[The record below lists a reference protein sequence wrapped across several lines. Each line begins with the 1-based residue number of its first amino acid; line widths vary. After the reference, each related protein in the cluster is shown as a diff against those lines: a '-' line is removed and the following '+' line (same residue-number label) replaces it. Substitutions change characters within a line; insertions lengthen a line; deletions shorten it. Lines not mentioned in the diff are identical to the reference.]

1 MTGEAASSRS
11 AGEDAA
17 AGAGRSHSAG
27 EGVVA
32 ADAADAP
39 RSAGEGTLTGVAP
52 AATAPLSTAGIRVPR
67 ARVSPTRH
75 ETHGVVRVDDYHWL
89 RERGDPAVTAH
100 LEAENAYTRA
110 VMAPTDALQETLFA
124 EIKGRIKQ
132 TDMSVPYREGAH
144 LYYTRYEDGREYPIH
159 CRRPV
164 DASAAIDAPAAVH
177 GPLTVDASAALDA
190 PAAANAPAK
199 RDPPS
204 AVDAPAAADARTLPD
219 GEEVLLDVNV
229 LAKGHDFC
237 QVSSL
242 AVSPDGRLLAYAM
255 DVEGR
260 RIHTIRVKDLR
271 TGALLDDELTGVT
284 SNLVWANDNR
294 TLFYT
299 RLHPETLRWH
309 QVWRHTL
316 GAAQAEDLLVYEEA
330 DETFNCEVSKSR
342 SKQYLL
348 IASAQTVSTEYR
360 ILDAGRPD
368 GAFQVFQPRA
378 RGHEYE
384 VDHYRGRFYVRTN
397 HRARNFR
404 LMETGTA
411 GTPPE
416 QWAEVVPHRE
426 DVYLE
431 SFALFRDHL
440 VLQERC
446 GGLTRLHV
454 RPWTGGD
461 AHDIAFDEPVY
472 DVYASVNREADTRVL
487 RFGYESLTTPRSVY
501 DYDMEARSRTLL
513 KRQEVLGGFDPAEYA
528 AERVL
533 ATAPDGRQVPISL
546 VARAGAPRDGTGPL
560 LLYGYGAYGISMDP
574 AFNSARLS
582 LLDRGFRFAIAHV
595 RGGQELGR
603 RWYDD
608 GRLRRKRNTFTDFI
622 ACAEHLVREGYT
634 RSDRLYAM
642 GGSAGGLLI
651 GAVLNMRPDLF
662 AGAVAQVPFVDVLTT
677 MLDDSIPLTTGEYD
691 EWGNPRERA
700 AFDDILAYSPYD
712 NVAARDYPA
721 LLVLAGLHDSQVQYW
736 EPAKWVA
743 KLRALKTD
751 ARPLLLK
758 TNMDAGHGGVSG
770 RYRRYRE
777 TALQYAFLLRQ
788 AGVA

>member
-1 MTGEAASSRS
+1 M
-11 AGEDAA
+11 
-17 AGAGRSHSAG
+17 
-27 EGVVA
+27 
-32 ADAADAP
+32 
-39 RSAGEGTLTGVAP
+39 
-52 AATAPLSTAGIRVPR
+52 
-67 ARVSPTRH
+67 RH

-89 RERGDPAVTAH
+89 RDRVDPAVTAY
-100 LEAENAYTRA
+100 LEAENAYTQA
-110 VMAPTDALQETLFA
+110 VMAPTEALQETLFA

-132 TDMSVPYREGAH
+132 TDMSVPYREGEH

-159 CRRPV
+159 CRRPA
-164 DASAAIDAPAAVH
+164 DALP
-177 GPLTVDASAALDA
+177 TVDLSVGA
-190 PAAANAPAK
+190 PIADDAAA
-199 RDPPS
+199 
-204 AVDAPAAADARTLPD
+204 AVDARAAADARAAVHTPTLVGVPTAGDAAAVVD
-219 GEEVLLDVNV
+219 GPPAVHAREAVDPPAANDARTALDSRPAVDREQVLLDVNV
-229 LAKGHDFC
+229 LAEGHDFC
-237 QVSSL
+237 QVSAL
-242 AVSPDGRLLAYAM
+242 EVSPDGRLLGYAI

-260 RIHTIRVKDLR
+260 RIHTVRVKDLAAD
-271 TGALLDDELTGVT
+271 ALLEDELAGVT

-299 RLHPETLRWH
+299 RQHPETLRWH

-316 GAAQAEDLLVYEEA
+316 GTAQADDVLVYEEA
-330 DETFNCEVSKSR
+330 DETFNCEVGKSR
-342 SKQYLL
+342 SKRYLL

-360 ILDAGRPD
+360 LLDADRPD
-368 GAFQVFQPRA
+368 GAFDVFWPRE
-378 RGHEYE
+378 RDHEYD
-384 VDHYRGRFYVRTN
+384 VDHYRDRFYVRTN

-404 LMETGTA
+404 LMETDAAGTA
-411 GTPPE
+411 PE
-416 QWAEVVPHRE
+416 RWVEVVPHR
-426 DVYLE
+426 DHVLLE
-431 SFALFRDHL
+431 SFALFRGHL

-446 GGLTRLHV
+446 GGLSRLHV
-454 RPWTGGD
+454 RPWSGGG

-472 DVYASVNREADTRVL
+472 DVHVSVNREADTRLL
-487 RFGYESLTTPRSVY
+487 RFGYESLTTPRSTY
-501 DYDMEARSRTLL
+501 DYDMEARSRALR
-513 KRQEVLGGFDPAEYA
+513 KRQEVLGGFDPGDYE
-528 AERVL
+528 AERL
-533 ATAPDGRQVPISL
+533 HATAPDGRQVPISL
-546 VARAGAPRDGTGPL
+546 VARAGARRDGGGPL

-603 RWYDD
+603 QWYDE
-608 GRLRRKRNTFTDFI
+608 GRLGRKRNTFTDFV
-622 ACAEHLVREGYT
+622 ACAEHLVREGCT
-634 RSDRLYAM
+634 RPERLYAM
-642 GGSAGGLLI
+642 GGSAGGLLM

-691 EWGNPRERA
+691 EWGNPHERA

-758 TNMDAGHGGVSG
+758 TNLDAGHGGVSG

-788 AGVA
+788 AGLA

>member
-1 MTGEAASSRS
+1 MTRVSPAS
-11 AGEDAA
+11 
-17 AGAGRSHSAG
+17 
-27 EGVVA
+27 
-32 ADAADAP
+32 P
-39 RSAGEGTLTGVAP
+39 
-52 AATAPLSTAGIRVPR
+52 APLSTAGIPAPR
-67 ARVSPTRH
+67 ARVSPVHH
-75 ETHGVVRVDDYHWL
+75 EAHGVVRIDDYHWL

-100 LEAENAYTRA
+100 LEAENAYTQA
-110 VMAPTDALQETLFA
+110 VMAPTEALQETLFA

-159 CRRPV
+159 CRRP
-164 DASAAIDAPAAVH
+164 APADAV
-177 GPLTVDASAALDA
+177 A
-190 PAAANAPAK
+190 PAESVRADAQPRVESAPA
-199 RDPPS
+199 DPVQ
-204 AVDAPAAADARTLPD
+204 ADAAARA
-219 GEEVLLDVNV
+219 EEILLDVNA
-229 LAKGHDFC
+229 LAEGHDFC
-237 QVSSL
+237 QVSAL
-242 AVSPDGRLLAYAM
+242 EVSPDGRLLAWAI

-260 RIHTIRVKDLR
+260 RIHTVRVKDL
-271 TGALLDDELTGVT
+271 AADVLLDDELKGVT

-299 RLHPETLRWH
+299 RQHPETLRWH
-309 QVWRHTL
+309 QVWRHVL
-316 GAAQAEDLLVYEEA
+316 GTAQAEDVLVYEEA
-330 DETFNCEVSKSR
+330 DETFNCEVGKSR
-342 SKQYLL
+342 SKRHLL

-360 ILDAGRPD
+360 VLDADRPD
-368 GAFQVFQPRA
+368 GAFELFWPRA
-378 RGHEYE
+378 RGHEYD
-384 VDHYRGRFYVRTN
+384 VDHYRDRFYVRTN
-397 HRARNFR
+397 RGARNFR
-404 LMETGTA
+404 LMETEAA
-411 GTPPE
+411 GSPPE
-416 QWAEVVPHRE
+416 QWVEVVPHRE
-426 DVYLE
+426 DVFLE
-431 SFALFRDHL
+431 SFALFRGHL

-454 RPWTGGD
+454 RPWSGGG

-472 DVYASVNREADTRVL
+472 DVYVSVNREPDTRLL
-487 RFGYESLTTPRSVY
+487 RFGYESLTTPRSTY
-501 DYDMEARSRTLL
+501 DYDLEARSRTLL
-513 KRQEVLGGFDPAEYA
+513 KRQEVLGGFDPADYE

-533 ATAPDGRQVPISL
+533 ATAPDGRQVPVSL
-546 VARAGAPRDGTGPL
+546 VARVGAPRDGTGPL

-595 RGGQELGR
+595 RGGQEMGR
-603 RWYDD
+603 QWYEE
-608 GRLRRKRNTFTDFI
+608 GRLGRKRNTFTDFV
-622 ACAEHLVREGYT
+622 ACAEHLVRERYT
-634 RSDRLYAM
+634 SPGRLYAM
-642 GGSAGGLLI
+642 GGSAGGLLM

-677 MLDDSIPLTTGEYD
+677 MLDDGIPLTTGEYD
-691 EWGNPRERA
+691 EWGNPHERA

-751 ARPLLLK
+751 ARPLLLR

-788 AGVA
+788 AGLA

>member
-1 MTGEAASSRS
+1 MSGAGAHRSRP
-11 AGEDAA
+11 AGEDGPTGAA
-17 AGAGRSHSAG
+17 RASRP
-27 EGVVA
+27 A
-32 ADAADAP
+32 AEDA
-39 RSAGEGTLTGVAP
+39 TAP
-52 AATAPLSTAGIRVPR
+52 AAGSPSPPLSTAGIAAPR
-67 ARVSPTRH
+67 AKVSPTRH
-75 ETHGVVRVDDYHWL
+75 ETHGVVRTDDYHWL

-100 LEAENAYTRA
+100 LEAENAYTQA
-110 VMAPTDALQETLFA
+110 VMAPTEGLQETLFA
-124 EIKGRIKQ
+124 EIKGRIRQ
-132 TDMSVPYREGAH
+132 TDMSVPYREGDY

-164 DASAAIDAPAAVH
+164 DAPAAVD
-177 GPLTVDASAALDA
+177 V
-190 PAAANAPAK
+190 PAA
-199 RDPPS
+199 
-204 AVDAPAAADARTLPD
+204 VD
-219 GEEVLLDVNV
+219 GEQVLLDVNV
-229 LAKGHDFC
+229 LAEGRDFC
-237 QVSSL
+237 QVSAL
-242 AVSPDGRLLAYAM
+242 EVSPDGRLLAYAI
-255 DVEGR
+255 DIEGR
-260 RIHTIRVKDLR
+260 RIHTIRVRDLPA
-271 TGALLDDELTGVT
+271 GALLDDELAGVT

-299 RLHPETLRWH
+299 RQHPETLRWH
-309 QVWRHTL
+309 QVWRHAL
-316 GAAQAEDLLVYEEA
+316 GTPQADDVLVYEEA
-330 DETFNCEVSKSR
+330 DETFNCEVGRTR
-342 SKQYLL
+342 SKRYLL

-360 ILDAGRPD
+360 LLDADRPD
-368 GAFQVFQPRA
+368 GAFEVFWPRA
-378 RGHEYE
+378 RDHEYD
-384 VDHYRGRFYVRTN
+384 VDHYRDRFYVRTN

-404 LMETGTA
+404 LMETAAA

-416 QWAEVVPHRE
+416 RWVEVVPHRD
-426 DVYLE
+426 DVLLE
-431 SFALFRDHL
+431 SFALFRAHL
-440 VLQERC
+440 VLQERRA
-446 GGLTRLHV
+446 GLTRLHV
-454 RPWTGGD
+454 RPWSGD
-461 AHDIAFDEPVY
+461 GAHDIAFDEPVY
-472 DVYASVNREADTRVL
+472 DVHVSVNREADTRLL
-487 RFGYESLTTPRSVY
+487 RFGYESLTTPRSIY

-528 AERVL
+528 AERVF

-603 RWYDD
+603 PWYDD
-608 GRLRRKRNTFTDFI
+608 GRLGRKPNTFTDFI

-634 RSDRLYAM
+634 RPERLYAM

-651 GAVLNMRPDLF
+651 GAVVNMRPDLF

-691 EWGNPRERA
+691 EWGNPHERP

-751 ARPLLLK
+751 TRPLLLK
-758 TNMDAGHGGVSG
+758 TNLDAGHGGVSG

-777 TALQYAFLLRQ
+777 TALQYAFLLRE

>member
-1 MTGEAASSRS
+1 MSGAARRSRS
-11 AGEDAA
+11 AGDDAVTGA
-17 AGAGRSHSAG
+17 GAASRSAGDDAVTAGAGSSPAAVSAVDG
-27 EGVVA
+27 REDGPPVAVA
-32 ADAADAP
+32 AT
-39 RSAGEGTLTGVAP
+39 SSSS
-52 AATAPLSTAGIRVPR
+52 APLSTAGVPPPR
-67 ARVSPTRH
+67 ARVSPVRH

-89 RERGDPAVTAH
+89 RDRGDPAVAAY
-100 LEAENAYTRA
+100 LEAENAYTQA
-110 VMAPTDALQETLFA
+110 VMAPTEALQEALFA
-124 EIKGRIKQ
+124 EIKGRIRQ
-132 TDMSVPYREGAH
+132 TDMSVPYREGAY

-159 CRRPV
+159 CRRPA
-164 DASAAIDAPAAVH
+164 DPPAAGDAPAA
-177 GPLTVDASAALDA
+177 P
-190 PAAANAPAK
+190 
-199 RDPPS
+199 
-204 AVDAPAAADARTLPD
+204 DARTTVD
-219 GEEVLLDVNV
+219 GEQVLLDVNA
-229 LAKGHDFC
+229 LAEGRDFC
-237 QVSSL
+237 QVSAL
-242 AVSPDGRLLAYAM
+242 AVSPDGRLLAYAI

-260 RIHTIRVKDLR
+260 RIHAVRVKDLAAD
-271 TGALLDDELTGVT
+271 ALLDDELAGVT

-299 RLHPETLRWH
+299 RQHPETLRWH
-309 QVWRHTL
+309 QVWRHAL
-316 GAAQAEDLLVYEEA
+316 GTAQAEDVLVYEEA
-330 DETFNCEVSKSR
+330 DETFNCEVGRTR
-342 SKQYLL
+342 SKRYLL

-360 ILDAGRPD
+360 LLDADRPD
-368 GAFQVFQPRA
+368 GAFEVFWPRA
-378 RGHEYE
+378 RDHEYD

-404 LMETGTA
+404 LMETAAA

-416 QWAEVVPHRE
+416 GWVEVVPHRD
-426 DVYLE
+426 DVLLE
-431 SFALFRDHL
+431 SFALFRGHL
-440 VLQERC
+440 VLQERR
-446 GGLTRLHV
+446 GGLSRLHV
-454 RPWTGGD
+454 RPWSGD
-461 AHDIAFDEPVY
+461 GAHDIAFDEPVY
-472 DVYASVNREADTRVL
+472 DVHVSVNREADTRLL
-487 RFGYESLTTPRSVY
+487 RFGYESLTTPRSTY

-513 KRQEVLGGFDPAEYA
+513 KRQEVLGGFDPAAYE

-546 VARAGAPRDGTGPL
+546 VARAGAPRDGAGPL

-574 AFNSARLS
+574 TFNSARLS

-603 RWYDD
+603 QWYEE
-608 GRLRRKRNTFTDFI
+608 GRLGRKRNTFTDFI
-622 ACAEHLVREGYT
+622 ACAEHLVRERYT
-634 RSDRLYAM
+634 SPGSLYAM
-642 GGSAGGLLI
+642 GGSAGGLLM
-651 GAVLNMRPDLF
+651 GAVLNLRPDLF

-677 MLDDSIPLTTGEYD
+677 MLDDGIPLTTGEYD
-691 EWGNPRERA
+691 EWGNPHERA

-758 TNMDAGHGGVSG
+758 TNLDAGHGGVSG

-777 TALQYAFLLRQ
+777 TALQYAFLLRE

>member
-1 MTGEAASSRS
+1 MTAVTDASP
-11 AGEDAA
+11 E
-17 AGAGRSHSAG
+17 
-27 EGVVA
+27 
-32 ADAADAP
+32 
-39 RSAGEGTLTGVAP
+39 
-52 AATAPLSTAGIRVPR
+52 PLSTEGIPAPR
-67 ARVSPTRH
+67 ARVSPVRH
-75 ETHGVVRVDDYHWL
+75 EAHGVVRVDDYHWL

-100 LEAENAYTRA
+100 LEAENAYTQA
-110 VMAPTDALQETLFA
+110 VMAPTEALQETLFA
-124 EIKGRIKQ
+124 EIRGRIRQ
-132 TDMSVPYREGAH
+132 TDMSVPYREGEH

-164 DASAAIDAPAAVH
+164 DASPTVDTPAGADVPTADDAAAAVEVHARAAVDPPAA
-177 GPLTVDASAALDA
+177 GAAPAALDA
-190 PAAANAPAK
+190 
-199 RDPPS
+199 
-204 AVDAPAAADARTLPD
+204 AVD
-219 GEEVLLDVNV
+219 GEQVLLDVNA
-229 LAKGHDFC
+229 LAEGRDFC
-237 QVSSL
+237 QVSAL
-242 AVSPDGRLLAYAM
+242 EVSPDGRLLAYAI

-260 RIHTIRVKDLR
+260 RIHTVRVKDLAAD
-271 TGALLDDELTGVT
+271 ALLDDELTGVT

-299 RLHPETLRWH
+299 RQHPETLRWH
-309 QVWRHTL
+309 QVWRHAL
-316 GAAQAEDLLVYEEA
+316 GTPQAEDVLVYEEA
-330 DETFNCEVSKSR
+330 DETFNCEVGRTR
-342 SKQYLL
+342 SKRYLL

-360 ILDAGRPD
+360 FLAADRPE
-368 GAFQVFQPRA
+368 GAFDVFWSRA
-378 RGHEYE
+378 RDHEYD

-404 LMETGTA
+404 LMETAAA
-411 GTPPE
+411 GNPPE
-416 QWAEVVPHRE
+416 RWVEVVPHRD
-426 DVYLE
+426 DVLLE
-431 SFALFRDHL
+431 SFALFSGHL

-446 GGLTRLHV
+446 NGLTRLHV
-454 RPWTGGD
+454 RPWSGD
-461 AHDIAFDEPVY
+461 GAHDIAFDEPVY
-472 DVYASVNREADTRVL
+472 DVHVSVNREADTRLL
-487 RFGYESLTTPRSVY
+487 RFGYESLTTPRSIY

-513 KRQEVLGGFDPAEYA
+513 KRQEVLGGFDAAEYA
-528 AERVL
+528 AERVF
-533 ATAPDGRQVPISL
+533 AAAPDGRQVPISI
-546 VARAGAPRDGTGPL
+546 VARAGAPRDGTRPL

-603 RWYDD
+603 PWYDD
-608 GRLRRKRNTFTDFI
+608 GRLGRKPNTFTDFI

-634 RSDRLYAM
+634 RPERLYAM

-691 EWGNPRERA
+691 EWGNPRERP

-758 TNMDAGHGGVSG
+758 TNLDAGHGGVSG

-777 TALQYAFLLRQ
+777 TALQYAFLLRE

>member
-1 MTGEAASSRS
+1 MTGA
-11 AGEDAA
+11 
-17 AGAGRSHSAG
+17 
-27 EGVVA
+27 
-32 ADAADAP
+32 
-39 RSAGEGTLTGVAP
+39 LTGVAP
-52 AATAPLSTAGIRVPR
+52 AATAPLSTVGIPAPR

-75 ETHGVVRVDDYHWL
+75 EAHGVVRVDDYHWL
-89 RERGDPAVTAH
+89 HGRGDPAVTAY
-100 LEAENAYTRA
+100 LKAENAYTRA
-110 VMAPTDALQETLFA
+110 VMAPTEALQATLFA

-159 CRRPV
+159 CRRPADSPGVVEAAAV
-164 DASAAIDAPAAVH
+164 DGPEAVDESPAAV
-177 GPLTVDASAALDA
+177 VA
-190 PAAANAPAK
+190 PAG
-199 RDPPS
+199 
-204 AVDAPAAADARTLPD
+204 VDARTPPD

-229 LAKGHDFC
+229 LAEGRDFC
-237 QVSSL
+237 QVSAL
-242 AVSPDGRLLAYAM
+242 EVSPDGRLLAYAV

-260 RIHTIRVKDLR
+260 RIHTVRVRDLSA
-271 TGALLDDELTGVT
+271 GVLLDDELTGVT

-309 QVWRHTL
+309 RVWRHTL
-316 GAAQAEDLLVYEEA
+316 GAAQAEDVLVYEEA
-330 DETFNCEVSKSR
+330 DETFNCEVGKSR
-342 SKQYLL
+342 SKRYLL

-360 ILDAGRPD
+360 ILDADRPD

-404 LMETGTA
+404 LMETGAA

-416 QWAEVVPHRE
+416 RWVEVVPHRD
-426 DVYLE
+426 DVLLE

-440 VLQERC
+440 VLQERS
-446 GGLTRLHV
+446 GGLSRLHV
-454 RPWTGGD
+454 RPWSGGD
-461 AHDIAFDEPVY
+461 GHDIAFDEPVY
-472 DVYASVNREADTRVL
+472 DVHVSVNREPDTRLL

-528 AERVL
+528 AERVF

-546 VARAGAPRDGTGPL
+546 VARTGAPRDGTRPL
-560 LLYGYGAYGISMDP
+560 LLYAYGAYGISMDP
-574 AFNSARLS
+574 AFSSARLS

-603 RWYDD
+603 PWYDD
-608 GRLRRKRNTFTDFI
+608 GRLGRKRNTFTDFI

-634 RSDRLYAM
+634 RPERLYAM

-651 GAVLNMRPDLF
+651 GAVLNRRPDLF

-691 EWGNPRERA
+691 EWGNPHERA

-788 AGVA
+788 AGAA